1 MKKIQKRRIS
11 ILLTLFIASSFLMVL
26 TYFPTVVAGP
36 DIPTESEYNSWH
48 WGVDVGDELYFGAE
62 VIMKNMSSGE
72 VVAMFRDIWIYNISS
87 IENVTME
94 WLGFHEF
101 SVVNSTRCYYDPDT
115 MDLLAWTSP
124 DEYAIFNFNESDPIK
139 HRYRAGFSGIP
150 QILPLNN
157 SALELDILAPII
169 NQTMYAPLSTM
180 IFNAFDDYEYN
191 LGANSL
197 RFDNS
202 SDGYYAY
209 GEYYGNNGTLK
220 YSEISILANMGD
232 PMMINMTFQRVF
244 DYDITDEVQWD
255 LSVGESVYY
264 DYYEGSNGVGEA
276 YDLKLTITNIT
287 DYIVPTP
294 FNSVDLEEDIPMVF
308 QVVFADL
315 YVWNGTGYELEETEF
330 VMGASNNFYPMLFG
344 GGTPPEFL
352 MIMPTTAT
360 VEDLEFMWN
369 EDKLRI
375 WGAPLDN
382 VAYNDNTEL
391 EFIISNSTGSE
402 YIRGLVDKT
411 TGLFKSLLALMGEII
426 YYELKDMTLVDWALE
441 PGDTLH
447 YKINENDYEDRVIR
461 ATIVA
466 HYHYFAN
473 MTLLELDSGGL
484 FTIPSDQP
492 ELQFFSVVL
501 ADFDIWNATS
511 ESWEFDEDEMVLGMA
526 NIYWPLS
533 PLAFSMSY
541 GFPILFPMGV
551 IASDFSAFFDVYSS
565 VYDDISYGTNYV
577 TMTNTTLNRQLR
589 LHFDSTSGITTYLGG
604 WTRQPGSAPDDW
616 SYTSVYPL
624 IVEDPSLGVSEIDI
638 QSVLVSD
645 IEISVGFNTTSSFE
659 YLYALYSFNPVNI
672 SLPNGTALCYFD
684 QITTHPSMISGNIT
698 LTITLPLSIN
708 LATTHLYLFAWNV
721 SGSST
726 WEIAPP
732 EAYEINGTTNSI
744 IVQYPAFS
752 ADSLIFA
759 LSYES
764 LLPGPLTLTSDATSP
779 DIDGNFTLTWTTSL
793 DADNYSVY
801 LYSGYIN
808 SINGS
813 LNLLADEITDLN
825 LELTGYTDG
834 TYYFIVVSHNY
845 YGDTLSNCIQ
855 INVTLSSTT
864 PTSGIP
870 GYHLAFI
877 LLSMLSITLILIK
890 SKFKDYHN

>member
-1 MKKIQKRRIS
+1 MKKLHKGRLT
-11 ILLTLFIASSFLMVL
+11 ILLTLFMASSFLMVL

-36 DIPTESEYNSWH
+36 DIPMESEYNGWH
-48 WGVDVGDELYFGAE
+48 WGVDVGDELYFEAE
-62 VIMKNMSSGE
+62 FIMKNMSSGE

-87 IENVTME
+87 IENITME

-101 SVVNSTRCYYDPDT
+101 SVVNATRCYYDPDT
-115 MDLLAWTSP
+115 MDLSAWAPP
-124 DEYAIFNFNESDPIK
+124 DEYAIFNFNESDPIN

-157 SALELDILAPII
+157 SALELDVLAPII
-169 NQTMYAPLSTM
+169 NQTMYTPLSTM

-232 PMMINMTFQRVF
+232 PMIINMTFQRVF

-255 LSVGESVYY
+255 LSMGDSVYY
-264 DYYEGSNGVGEA
+264 DYYEGSSGFGEA

-287 DYIVPTP
+287 DDIFPTP
-294 FNSVDLEEDIPMVF
+294 FNSFDLEEDIPMVF

-315 YVWNGTGYELEETEF
+315 YVWNGTDYELEETDF
-330 VMGASNNFYPMLFG
+330 FMGAANNFYPMLFG

-375 WGAPLDN
+375 WGAPLDS
-382 VAYNDNTEL
+382 VEYNDNTEL
-391 EFIISNSTGSE
+391 EFIVSNSTGSE
-402 YIRGLVDKT
+402 YIKGVVDKT

-426 YYELKDMTLVDWALE
+426 YYELKDMTLVDWVLE
-441 PGDTLH
+441 PKDTIT
-447 YKINENDYEDRVIR
+447 YKINENDNEDRIIR
-461 ATIVA
+461 AKVVGN
-466 HYHYFAN
+466 YFLFAN

-484 FTIPSDQP
+484 FTIPSNQP
-492 ELQFFSVVL
+492 ELQFFSAIV
-501 ADFDIWNATS
+501 ADFYIWNASS
-511 ESWEFDEDEMVLGMA
+511 EMWEIDESGMVLGMA

-541 GFPILFPMGV
+541 GFPIIFPIGV
-551 IASDFSAFFDVYSS
+551 IASDFSGLFGAYIS
-565 VYDDISYGTNYV
+565 VYDDISYGNNYV

-589 LHFDSTSGITTYLGG
+589 LHFDSTSGITTFLGG
-604 WTRQPGSAPDDW
+604 WIRQPGSAPDDW

-624 IVEDPSLGVSEIDI
+624 FIEEPLSGVTEIDI
-638 QSVLVSD
+638 QSNLVSD
-645 IEISVGFNTTSSFE
+645 IEISVGFNTTGSFE
-659 YLYALYSFNPVNI
+659 YLYALYPFNPVNI
-672 SLPNGTALCYFD
+672 SLPNGTSLCYFD
-684 QITTHPSMISGNIT
+684 HIMTHPSMISGNIT

-708 LATTHLYLFAWNV
+708 LATSQVYLFAWNV

-732 EAYEINGTTNSI
+732 EAYEINVATNSI
-744 IVQYPAFS
+744 IVHYLAFS
-752 ADSLIFA
+752 ADSLILA
-759 LSYES
+759 LSYE
-764 LLPGPLTLTSDATSP
+764 PP
-779 DIDGNFTLTWTTSL
+779 
-793 DADNYSVY
+793 
-801 LYSGYIN
+801 
-808 SINGS
+808 
-813 LNLLADEITDLN
+813 
-825 LELTGYTDG
+825 
-834 TYYFIVVSHNY
+834 
-845 YGDTLSNCIQ
+845 
-855 INVTLSSTT
+855 
-864 PTSGIP
+864 PTIPTEGIP
-870 GYHLAFI
+870 GYNPLFIIMGLTLSAIILAK
-877 LLSMLSITLILIK
+877 IK
-890 SKFKDYHN
+890 SKKKFKFN

>member
-1 MKKIQKRRIS
+1 MKKLHKGRLS
-11 ILLTLFIASSFLMVL
+11 ILLTLLMVSSFLMVF
-26 TYFPTVVAGP
+26 TYFPAVVAGP
-36 DIPTESEYNSWH
+36 DIPMESEYNGWH
-48 WGVDVGDELYFGAE
+48 WGVEVGDELYFEAE

-101 SVVNSTRCYYDPDT
+101 SVVNATRCYYDPDT
-115 MDLLAWTSP
+115 MDLFTWTSSE
-124 DEYAIFNFNESDPIK
+124 EYAIFNFNETDPIN

-169 NQTMYAPLSTM
+169 NQTMYDPLSTM

-220 YSEISILANMGD
+220 YSEISMLANMGD
-232 PMMINMTFQRVF
+232 PLMINMTFQRVF
-244 DYDITDEVQWD
+244 DFDITDEVQWG
-255 LSVGESVYY
+255 LGIGESVYY
-264 DYYEGSNGVGEA
+264 DYYEGYSGWGEA

-287 DYIVPTP
+287 DYLVPTP
-294 FNSVDLEEDIPMVF
+294 YNSFDLEEDILMVF

-315 YVWNGTGYELEETEF
+315 YVWNGTDYELEETDF
-330 VMGASNNFYPMLFG
+330 VMGAANNFYPMLFG
-344 GGTPPEFL
+344 EGIPPEFL

-375 WGAPLDN
+375 WGAPLDT
-382 VAYNDNTEL
+382 VTYNDNTEL

-402 YIRGLVDKT
+402 YIRGVVDKT
-411 TGLFKSLLALMGEII
+411 TGLFKSLLALLGEII

-441 PGDTLH
+441 PGDTLN
-447 YKINENDYEDRVIR
+447 YKINENDNEDSVVR
-461 ATIVA
+461 AKVLGTFSF
-466 HYHYFAN
+466 FAN

-492 ELQFFSVVL
+492 ELQFFSTVI
-501 ADFDIWNATS
+501 ADFYVWNATS
-511 ESWEFDEDEMVLGMA
+511 EMWELDEYEMALGMA

-533 PLAFSMSY
+533 PLSFSMSY

-551 IASDFSAFFDVYSS
+551 IASDFSGLFGAYSS
-565 VYDDISYGTNYV
+565 IYDDISYGINYV
-577 TMTNTTLNRQLR
+577 TMTNTTLNKQLR
-589 LHFDSTSGITTYLGG
+589 LHFDSTSGITTFLGG
-604 WTRQPGSAPDDW
+604 WIRHPGSTSDDW
-616 SYTSVYPL
+616 HYTSVYPL
-624 IVEDPSLGVSEIDI
+624 YIEEPILGVSEIEI
-638 QSVLVSD
+638 QSILVSD
-645 IEISVGFNTTSSFE
+645 IEVSISLNTTGALE
-659 YLYALYSFNPVNI
+659 YLYALYPFNPVNI

-684 QITTHPSMISGNIT
+684 HITTHPSIISGNIT

-708 LATTHLYLFAWNV
+708 LATTQVYLFAWNV

-726 WEIAPP
+726 WELAPP
-732 EAYEINGTTNSI
+732 DAYEINVLTNSI

-759 LSYES
+759 LSYDAPPT
-764 LLPGPLTLTSDATSP
+764 LP
-779 DIDGNFTLTWTTSL
+779 
-793 DADNYSVY
+793 
-801 LYSGYIN
+801 
-808 SINGS
+808 
-813 LNLLADEITDLN
+813 
-825 LELTGYTDG
+825 
-834 TYYFIVVSHNY
+834 
-845 YGDTLSNCIQ
+845 
-855 INVTLSSTT
+855 
-864 PTSGIP
+864 GIP
-870 GYHLAFI
+870 GYNPLLFI
-877 LLSMLSITLILIK
+877 MGLTISAIILVKIK
-890 SKFKDYHN
+890 SKKKFKFN